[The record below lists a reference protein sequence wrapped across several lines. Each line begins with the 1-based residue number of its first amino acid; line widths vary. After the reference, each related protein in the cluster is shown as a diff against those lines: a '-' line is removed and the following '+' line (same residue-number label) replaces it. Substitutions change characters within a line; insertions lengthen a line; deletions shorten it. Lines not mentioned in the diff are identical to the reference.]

1 MKRVFLFLTVFLL
14 ILVSCSTKSVKQAE
28 PEVEEVEAT
37 VVETSAPEIV
47 VVTPESEQ
55 ESQPEPADPEDET
68 SASEEQA
75 EDTEILPEEEVV
87 IIETPSVDAE
97 QAAEVVEEIVE
108 ALMEEDWSKVIT
120 ASAPFD
126 DTPSVQEPEIAQAVS
141 SEQPETTETV
151 PVSSVSSLSAA
162 DATSSDEK
170 KQAEKSDGLISRI
183 GNFIVRQKLLSMG
196 ILIFCIGV
204 IYLITAL
211 IISSRPK
218 KYRRKISSAVA
229 EEDTAETDTEPESGA
244 GKTESSKPSS
254 KADFASQQEDDD
266 AFLRS
271 LLGEDKK

>member
-37 VVETSAPEIV
+37 VVETSVPEIV

-55 ESQPEPADPEDET
+55 ESQPEPADPEEET

-87 IIETPSVDAE
+87 IVETPVDAE
-97 QAAEVVEEIVE
+97 QAAEVIEEIVE
-108 ALMEEDWSKVIT
+108 ALMEEDWSKAIT
-120 ASAPFD
+120 ASAPVD
-126 DTPSVQEPEIAQAVS
+126 DKPSVHEPEIAQAVS

-151 PVSSVSSLSAA
+151 PVSSDSSLSAA

-170 KQAEKSDGLISRI
+170 KQAEKSDGLINRI

-218 KYRRKISSAVA
+218 KYRRKISSAEA
-229 EEDTAETDTEPESGA
+229 EEDTAETDAEPESGE

-254 KADFASQQEDDD
+254 KADFSSQQEDDD